1 MLSTSSIRALTIL
14 IVTVLN
20 SQSNSMSGSDTCFVS
35 SNCYFLPFHMPC
47 HFLLIVR
54 HDVLAH
60 YN

>member
-35 SNCYFLPFHMPC
+35 SNYFLPFHMPC
-47 HFLLIVR
+47 NFLLIVR